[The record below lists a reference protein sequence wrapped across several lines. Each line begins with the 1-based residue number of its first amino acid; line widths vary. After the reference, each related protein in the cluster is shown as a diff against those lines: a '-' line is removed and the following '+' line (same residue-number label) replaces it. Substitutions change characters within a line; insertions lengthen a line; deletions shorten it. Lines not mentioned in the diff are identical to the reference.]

1 MSHKEIAAFGYRIVD
16 GKLKLLLVTNRN
28 RRHWILPKGQP
39 EAHLA
44 DPQVA
49 LLEAYEEG
57 GMLGKLD
64 KRFGVH
70 EIRIDT
76 RDGCVRLH
84 VYVVRIRK
92 LLDSWPENTFRKRK
106 LVDVETALNKVDRP
120 PLQEGIL
127 TLSKKIIRL

>member
-1 MSHKEIAAFGYRIVD
+1 MSHKEIAALGYRFVD

-28 RRHWILPKGQP
+28 RSHWILPKGQP
-39 EAHLA
+39 EPDLD

-64 KRFGVH
+64 KRFDVH
-70 EIRIDT
+70 EIKLET
-76 RDGCVRLH
+76 GDGRVRLH

-92 LLDSWPENTFRKRK
+92 LLDSWPENSFRKRK
-106 LVDVETALNKVDRP
+106 LVDVETALAKVDRP